1 MNAYVKALRL
11 PFTAGSVVPVL
22 IGAALAFSQ
31 GFFDVALLGI
41 TVLGVACIHL
51 GANLLND
58 YYDAKGSD
66 PINLRLT
73 PFSGGSRVIQQ
84 GELRPAVILAMSVA
98 FFLIGVLCGIWL
110 VIEGRPLVLVIGGLG
125 LLAGWSY
132 SAPPLQFMSRGWGEV
147 VIFLAFGPLVTLGS
161 YYVMSNSLSFQA
173 FCMGIPQGF
182 LIAAVIWIN
191 QFPDYEADKA
201 AGKNNLVVRLGP
213 SRARYLYLLIILF
226 SYVSV
231 VALAGVYTEI
241 YLIMISFASL
251 PLAAR
256 AIKILM
262 RHYGSHQE
270 IIPAQAAT
278 IQVMTIHGLLVTLGL
293 VLSRWVGD

>member
-1 MNAYVKALRL
+1 MNAYLKALRL

-22 IGAALAFSQ
+22 IGAALAFSE
-31 GFFDVALLGI
+31 GVWDGGLLGI
-41 TVLGVACIHL
+41 TVLGVACLHL

-66 PINLRLT
+66 PINVRVT

-84 GELRPAVILAMSVA
+84 GKVKAGAVLAMAIA
-98 FFLIGVLCGIWL
+98 FFLLAALCAVWL
-110 VIEGRPLVLVIGGLG
+110 VKEGRPLVILLGGIG
-125 LLAGWSY
+125 LLAGWAY
-132 SAPPLQFMSRGWGEV
+132 SAPPLQLMSRGWGEV

-161 YYVMSNSLSFQA
+161 YYVMANSLSFEA
-173 FCMGIPQGF
+173 FCIGIPQGF
-182 LIAAVIWIN
+182 LISAVIWIN
-191 QFPDYEADKA
+191 QFPDYEADKG
-201 AGKNNLVVRLGP
+201 AGKKNLVVRLGP
-213 SRARYLYLLIILF
+213 SKARYLFIMIMIL

-231 VALAGVYTEI
+231 GLLAGVFTEV

-251 PLAAR
+251 PLAVR
-256 AIKILM
+256 AMVVLWK
-262 RHYGSHQE
+262 HYASHEQ

-293 VLSRWVGD
+293 VLSRWF